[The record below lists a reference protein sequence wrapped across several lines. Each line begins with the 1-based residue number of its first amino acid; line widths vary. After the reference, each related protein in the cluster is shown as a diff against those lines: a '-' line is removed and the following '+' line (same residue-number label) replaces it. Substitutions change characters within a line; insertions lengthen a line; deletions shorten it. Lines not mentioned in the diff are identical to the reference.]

1 MSVNSSLSSA
11 IKLALRTGYGKS
23 TAHGAR
29 KAAQC
34 AIFAGAAAAAG
45 WAPAYAQDNSADET
59 IVVTGTR
66 IQKPGVV
73 SSSPIY
79 SIGADEIARQQEPEV
94 EKLLR
99 LLPIT
104 APSDN
109 QNVNN
114 GTQGAATVNLR
125 GLGSQRNLMLL
136 NGKRMVPFNDD
147 GEVDTS
153 MIPTAL
159 IERIDIVTG
168 GASAVYGSDAI
179 SGALNFVLKDDFEGV
194 ELQANTS
201 QTGEGDGDDSYFALT
216 LGTNAADGRANV
228 VLSLGYQKRDEVLLG
243 ARPLGQI
250 GIVTADASGYDEFLA
265 GQGPTPAPA
274 DCGGPG
280 AVAVGGSTT
289 TLPTRVAIAGGPGL
303 GQFRDDGTL
312 GTNCSVFNFNP
323 FNFYQTPLERYT
335 GTMLANYDL
344 SDNIEV
350 YSMFNYGKSKVVQQ
364 VAHSGVFG
372 NPYFTPLSNPLISA
386 QARDFIVTRA
396 EAGRVAG
403 TVLEQPAVNPDPDT
417 LYNWIDVDTSGTV
430 TPADELLI
438 SYRRR
443 TVEMGTRS
451 EDYNSELFQA
461 IVGLRGDINENWSY
475 DASFSYGESNR
486 VLLRQGYTNLTNV
499 GNALRTTDGVTC
511 ENGDPTC
518 VPLNL
523 FGGFGSITP
532 AMAGYSSASALQ
544 QQDYDQLITT
554 AYVTGSFEKLKLPS
568 ASNPIS
574 FVFGGEHRDEG
585 ARLMPDEC
593 LKLAPDSCLG
603 GAGGY
608 LLPIDGGYRVSEIFT
623 EVLLPFTDGLDLEL
637 GYRNSDYTPSGTDD
651 TWKAGI
657 NWRPA
662 ESWLFRAMRQ
672 RAARAPNVDELAS
685 PRVSGLDNANLDPC
699 SLGQTQP
706 GPDGELDTPDDISA
720 VTVIDS
726 IPGLRAL
733 CESTGMSAAQ
743 VGTVEDIVSG
753 QVNIFEGTDL
763 ANLPKIETA
772 YTTTYGVV
780 WTPDFG
786 NQSAVFSLDYY
797 DINIDD
803 AIEEFTPQ
811 EILDACYQLAVL
823 SECTKVQRVGGT
835 LTLPGAG
842 VELLTRNKVYL
853 RAEGVELGFA
863 FGFGVGQGDLNFTG
877 TINKYLTHEFQSL
890 TALPVVDCNGH
901 YGTSCEQPRPEE
913 RMIQRTTWNMNNL
926 SLSAQWRHLG
936 KVTVQPPESA
946 NFAPEFQ
953 SISAYD
959 YIDLYASYRFAD
971 KYLLS
976 FGAMNVTDKDPPVV
990 GNEAGTTDFN
1000 SGNTFPGTYD
1010 TLGRMYTLQLNVSF

>member
-1 MSVNSSLSSA
+1 MSANSSLSSA

-23 TAHGAR
+23 TAKAHGAR
-29 KAAQC
+29 RAAQC
-34 AIFAGAAAAAG
+34 AIFAGAAAAA
-45 WAPAYAQDNSADET
+45 ALSPAYAQDSAADET

-79 SIGADEIARQQEPEV
+79 SVDADEIRRQQEPEV
-94 EKLLR
+94 EKILR

-109 QNVNN
+109 ANVNN

-125 GLGSQRNLMLL
+125 GLGSQRNLMLF
-136 NGKRMVPFNDD
+136 NGHRMVPFNDD

-179 SGALNFVLKDDFEGV
+179 SGALNFILKDDFEGV

-201 QTGEGDGDDSYFALT
+201 QFGEGDGQDSFFALT

-228 VLSLGYQKRDEVLLG
+228 VLSLGYQNRDEVLLG
-243 ARPLGQI
+243 ARPLGQL
-250 GIVTADASGYDEFLA
+250 GIVTADASGYAQYLA
-265 GQGPTPAPA
+265 GQPPTPAPA
-274 DCGGPG
+274 GCGGPSS
-280 AVAVGGSTT
+280 VAAGGSTT

-335 GTMLANYDL
+335 GTVLANYDL

-350 YSMFNYGKSKVVQQ
+350 YSTFNYGKSVVKQQ

-386 QARDFIVTRA
+386 QARAAMIA
-396 EAGRVAG
+396 AGEAGRIAG
-403 TVLEQPAVNPDPDT
+403 TVNVAGVPDPSTPDPTDT
-417 LYNWIDVDTSGTV
+417 KFFNWLDVDGSNTV
-430 TPADELLI
+430 TAADELNI

-451 EDYNSELFQA
+451 EEYNSELFQA
-461 IVGLRGDINENWSY
+461 IVGLRGDLNENWSY

-486 VLLRQGYTNLTNV
+486 VLLREGYTNLTNV

-523 FGGFGSITP
+523 FGGYGSITA

-544 QQDYDQLITT
+544 QQDYDQLIGT
-554 AYVTGSFEKLKLPS
+554 AYVTGSFPGFQIPS
-568 ASNPIS
+568 ASEPIS
-574 FVFGGEHRDEG
+574 FVLGAEHRDEG
-585 ARLMPDEC
+585 ASLTPDEC

-608 LLPIDGGYRVSEIFT
+608 LLPIDGGYRVNEIFT
-623 EVLLPFTDGLDLEL
+623 EILIPFTEGFDVEL
-637 GYRNSDYTPSGTDD
+637 GYRNSDYTPSGSDD

-657 NWRPA
+657 NWKPA
-662 ESWLFRAMRQ
+662 DAWLFRAMRQ

-699 SLGQTQP
+699 SDGNP
-706 GPDGELDTPDDISA
+706 GPISPQLQ
-720 VTVIDS
+720 S
-726 IPGLRAL
+726 L
-733 CESTGMSAAQ
+733 CISTGMSAAQ
-743 VGTVEDIVSG
+743 VGNVEDIVAG

-763 ANLPKIETA
+763 AHLPTIETA

-786 NQSAVFSLDYY
+786 GQSATFSLDYY
-797 DINIDD
+797 DINIDN

-811 EILDACYQLAVL
+811 EILDACYVLAVA
-823 SECTKVQRVGGT
+823 SECDKIVRVGGT

-853 RAEGVELGFA
+853 QAEGVELGFA

-890 TALPVVDCNGH
+890 AVLPVVDCNGH

-913 RMIQRTTWNMNNL
+913 RMIQRTTWNLNDL
-926 SLSAQWRHLG
+926 SLSAQWRHYG

-946 NFAPEFQ
+946 NFAPEFR
-953 SISAYD
+953 SIPAFD
-959 YIDLYASYRFAD
+959 YIDLYASYRIAD

-976 FGAMNVTDKDPPVV
+976 FGAMNVTDEDPPVV

-1000 SGNTFPGTYD
+1000 SGNTFPGTYE
-1010 TLGRMYTLQLNVSF
+1010 TLGRTYTLQLNVSF

>member
-1 MSVNSSLSSA
+1 MSRA
-11 IKLALRTGYGKS
+11 
-23 TAHGAR
+23 AR
-29 KAAQC
+29 C
-34 AIFAGAAAAAG
+34 AILTGAAAAA
-45 WAPAYAQDNSADET
+45 WSPVFAQQDTRAADET

-79 SIGADEIARQQEPEV
+79 SIGADEIQRQQEPEV

-125 GLGSQRNLMLL
+125 GLGSQRNLMLM
-136 NGKRMVPFNDD
+136 GGHRMVPFNDD

-179 SGALNFVLKDDFEGV
+179 SGALNFVLRDDFEGV

-216 LGTNAADGRANV
+216 VGTNAADGRANV
-228 VLSLGYQKRDEVLLG
+228 VLSLGYQDREQVLLG
-243 ARPLGQI
+243 SRPLGNI

-265 GQGPTPAPA
+265 GQGPAAPPAG
-274 DCGGPG
+274 CGGPG
-280 AVAVGGSTT
+280 SVAVGGSTT

-312 GTNCSVFNFNP
+312 GANCSVFNFNP
-323 FNFYQTPLERYT
+323 FNFYQTPLTRYT

-344 SDNIEV
+344 NDNIEV
-350 YSMFNYGKSKVVQQ
+350 YSMFNYGKSVVKQQ

-386 QARDFIVTRA
+386 QARAAMIA
-396 EAGRVAG
+396 AGEAGRVAG
-403 TVLEQPAVNPDPDT
+403 TVNVAGTPDPANPGDF
-417 LYNWIDVDTSGTV
+417 LFENWVDVDGSGTV
-430 TPADELLI
+430 TAADELNI

-451 EDYNSELFQA
+451 EEYNSELFQA
-461 IVGLRGDINENWSY
+461 IVGLRGDFNENWSY

-486 VLLRQGYTNLTNV
+486 VLLREGYTNLTNV

-532 AMAGYSSASALQ
+532 DMARYSSASALQ
-544 QQDYDQLITT
+544 QQDYDQLIGT
-554 AYVTGSFEKLKLPS
+554 AYVTGSFPSFKIPS
-568 ASNPIS
+568 ASDAIS
-574 FVFGGEHRDEG
+574 FVLGAEHRDEG
-585 ARLMPDEC
+585 ASLTPDEC

-608 LLPIDGGYRVSEIFT
+608 LLPIDGGYRVNEIFT
-623 EVLLPFTDGLDLEL
+623 EVLIPFTDGLDVEL
-637 GYRNSDYTPSGTDD
+637 GYRNSDYTPSGSDD

-662 ESWLFRAMRQ
+662 DAWLFRAMRQ

-699 SLGQTQP
+699 SIANAGNI
-706 GPDGELDTPDDISA
+706 TPQ
-720 VTVIDS
+720 
-726 IPGLRAL
+726 LQAL
-733 CESTGMSAAQ
+733 CISTGMSAAQ

-786 NQSAVFSLDYY
+786 GQSATFSLDYY

-811 EILDACYQLAVL
+811 EILDACYVLAVA
-823 SECTKVQRVGGT
+823 SECAKVQRIGGT

-863 FGFGVGQGDLNFTG
+863 FGFGVGEGDLNFTG

-890 TALPVVDCNGH
+890 LALPVVDCNGH

-913 RMIQRTTWNMNNL
+913 RMIQRTTWNLKDL

-936 KVTVQPPESA
+936 KVTVQPPEAA

-953 SISAYD
+953 SIPAYD
-959 YIDLYASYRFAD
+959 YIDLYASYKIAD

-976 FGAMNVTDKDPPVV
+976 FGAMNVADKDPPVV

-1010 TLGRMYTLQLNVSF
+1010 TLGRMYTLQVNISF